1 MGSQTDASDNAF
13 SYRRAC
19 SVTIFLISS
28 YCLMLGQELPH
39 CYLTD
44 AFSYGEMSYEGGQ
57 AKENVPYHGK
67 MPTRD
72 QFT

>member
-1 MGSQTDASDNAF
+1 M
-13 SYRRAC
+13 RPK
-19 SVTIFLISS
+19 V
-28 YCLMLGQELPH
+28 GQELSH

-57 AKENVPYHGK
+57 AKENVAYHGK

>member
-1 MGSQTDASDNAF
+1 MFDSPERFGETQWQLG
-13 SYRRAC
+13 
-19 SVTIFLISS
+19 V
-28 YCLMLGQELPH
+28 GQELSH

-57 AKENVPYHGK
+57 AKENVAYHGK